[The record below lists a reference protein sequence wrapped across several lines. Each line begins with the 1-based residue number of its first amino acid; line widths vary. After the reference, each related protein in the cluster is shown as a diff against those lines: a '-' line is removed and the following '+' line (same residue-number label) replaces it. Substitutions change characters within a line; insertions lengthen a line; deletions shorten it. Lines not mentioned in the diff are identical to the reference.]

1 MSAILYEYGAF
12 DQLSAR
18 HELLAALPVIM
29 ALSLNFHIFEFLPKS
44 HSNSL
49 KMQTGLGRG
58 KLIDHQL
65 ALGCKIHNL
74 RSVKFSKE
82 ITEKIKRVLL
92 FSFGKNYI
100 IADSKTFFITEK
112 PT

>member
-1 MSAILYEYGAF
+1 MSAILYKYGAF

-29 ALSLNFHIFEFLPKS
+29 ALSLNFPIFEFLPKS

-49 KMQTGLGRG
+49 RMQTGLGRG
-58 KLIDHQL
+58 KPIDHQL
-65 ALGCKIHNL
+65 ALGCKIDNL

-82 ITEKIKRVLL
+82 ISQKRSKESYYSVL
-92 FSFGKNYI
+92 GKAI
-100 IADSKTFFITEK
+100 
-112 PT
+112 